1 MTDPRL
7 DERREENAAG
17 DNPWNWVPGALF
29 ALCVVAGVA
38 IWAYS
43 SGEPPRTASRPDA
56 DATTGQNTRPPLN
69 PNPARPAPSSPQR

>member
-7 DERREENAAG
+7 DERRDNDAG
-17 DNPWNWVPGALF
+17 DNPWNWVPGLLF
-29 ALCVVAGVA
+29 ALCIVAGVA

-43 SGEPPRTASRPDA
+43 SGEPPRTAGRPDA

-69 PNPARPAPSSPQR
+69 PIPAPPAPGAPQR